1 MPKYQTL
8 WLNTVQSVKNNP
20 TDTYVFNTLPIIQI
34 KKKSYLTVGSFC
46 WLGPSTDN
54 LGISVH
60 LSGVKYNQ
68 ESFYNSNSLPRLTL
82 VAYNL
87 QKRTIIQHDNL
98 KIELEPQD
106 ITNLTL
112 HIHRESDTTTSAP
125 GGDYILNLNLEEVED
140 EY

>member
-1 MPKYQTL
+1 MPKYQTI

-20 TDTYVFNTLPIIQI
+20 ADTYRFNTLPLIQI
-34 KKKSYLTVGSFC
+34 KKKSYLTVGSFA
-46 WLGPSTDN
+46 WLGPSTDDF
-54 LGISVH
+54 GISVH

-82 VAYNL
+82 LSWGL
-87 QKRTIIQHDNL
+87 QKRTYLQKGHL

-112 HIHRESDTTTSAP
+112 HIHREAGTTTNAP
-125 GGDYILNLNLEEVED
+125 GGDFILNINIEEID